1 LKAESSIL
9 NPGNLQEQL
18 NAAVEK
24 GNLDEMKKSMS
35 YLKSH
40 LQIPDN
46 ISKAAKTE
54 LEDSYKFAEETVSR
68 VGGGVDEIAKMWGYQ
83 YGPFLYNHLSK
94 RDSLEGLQ
102 SLSFIKMALGYELSA
117 HGFTE
122 VQFASFVLGL
132 GLRFLIGFE
141 NLKKSIGNLE
151 NELKRLESLPHD
163 E

>member
-1 LKAESSIL
+1 MNS
-9 NPGNLQEQL
+9 GNLQEQL

-40 LQIPDN
+40 LKIPES
-46 ISKAAKTE
+46 ISKEAKRE
-54 LEDSYKFAEETVSR
+54 LEDSYKKAKESVAL

-83 YGPFLYNHLSK
+83 YGPFLYNHLSN

-102 SLSFIKMALGYELSA
+102 SLSFIKMALGYELSTQ
-117 HGFTE
+117 GFSE
-122 VQFASFVLGL
+122 VQYASFVLGL

-151 NELKRLESLPHD
+151 NELKRLEALPHD